1 MKRLTMLFL
10 ATAAIL
16 PMAVGISHAATRA
29 HAASSAKLQLRH
41 TALGSILVNRG
52 GHTVFVFTRDSRN
65 HDRCAQVA
73 GCNGI
78 WPMVTSSGTPTLG
91 PGVKRSLVGTIM
103 VAGARQVTYAGHPL
117 YTYIGD
123 SGRGDTSYVGQSQ
136 FGGKWFALNA
146 AGQIVK

>member
-1 MKRLTMLFL
+1 MKRLTILFL

-16 PMAVGISHAATRA
+16 PVGISHAAARA
-29 HAASSAKLQLRH
+29 QSARSAKLQLRH

-52 GHTVFVFTRDSRN
+52 GHTVFAFTRDSRN

-73 GCNGI
+73 GCTGI
-78 WPMVTSSGTPTLG
+78 WPLVTTSGTPALG
-91 PGVKRSLVGTIM
+91 PGVKRSLVGTIK

-123 SGRGDTSYVGQSQ
+123 AGPGDTSYVGQSQ
-136 FGGKWFALNA
+136 FGGKWYALNA
-146 AGQIVK
+146 TGNLVK

>member
-16 PMAVGISHAATRA
+16 PVGISHAAARA
-29 HAASSAKLQLRH
+29 HAARSAKLQLRH

-52 GHTVFVFTRDSRN
+52 GRTVFAFTRDSRN
-65 HDRCAQVA
+65 RDRCAQVA
-73 GCNGI
+73 GCTGI
-78 WPMVTSSGTPTLG
+78 WPLVTTSGTPALG
-91 PGVKRSLVGTIM
+91 PGVKRSLVGTIK

-123 SGRGDTSYVGQSQ
+123 AGPGDTSYVGQSQ
-136 FGGKWFALNA
+136 FGGRWLALNA
-146 AGQIVK
+146 AGRTVK

>member
-16 PMAVGISHAATRA
+16 PVGISHAAARA
-29 HAASSAKLQLRH
+29 HAVRGAKLQLRH

-52 GHTVFVFTRDSRN
+52 GHTVFAFTRDSRN

-73 GCNGI
+73 GCTGI
-78 WPMVTSSGTPTLG
+78 WPLVTTSGTPALG
-91 PGVKRSLVGTIM
+91 PGVKRSLVGTIK

-123 SGRGDTSYVGQSQ
+123 AGPGDTSYVGQSQ
-136 FGGKWFALNA
+136 FGGRWLALDA
-146 AGQIVK
+146 AGRTVK